1 MQGWITHKRS
11 KVEEMSSNKT
21 LQIFVRLQDQHESK
35 FRNKKRGVSFKD
47 HMKDNFPDEMMDE
60 VQLTTPQTR
69 VKGKQIPFSG
79 CLLFPQIYIMLLD
92 CGAAIQETSRVCF
105 QCKKHFKTNLL
116 VCGKCLVERFCSEE
130 CIKLSL
136 QEGELHEQVCV
147 KRKSK
152 EGRRIREGNLT
163 ESDRVKD
170 GEVISVD
177 HVYNWMRALINS
189 SVMKYR
195 KKHSLTIRVNGAREI
210 VLPSLCK
217 MIIAVGMESEIQ
229 YRKGVILCHFI
240 WCRTGSIVNIL
251 LATKINERRTVESVN
266 ELFYMYLSDLLER
279 EDLFDKNGD
288 FNQIK
293 TYPAYR
299 VIFQEERDGGEIK
312 KIGPFWCLVKDYEY
326 LCEFEFSKDQLNKMK
341 PFVIPIEDWDPIKEW
356 KKNRDNESSD
366 LLTMT

>member
-1 MQGWITHKRS
+1 
-11 KVEEMSSNKT
+11 
-21 LQIFVRLQDQHESK
+21 
-35 FRNKKRGVSFKD
+35 
-47 HMKDNFPDEMMDE
+47 
-60 VQLTTPQTR
+60 
-69 VKGKQIPFSG
+69 
-79 CLLFPQIYIMLLD
+79 
-92 CGAAIQETSRVCF
+92 
-105 QCKKHFKTNLL
+105 
-116 VCGKCLVERFCSEE
+116 
-130 CIKLSL
+130 
-136 QEGELHEQVCV
+136 
-147 KRKSK
+147 
-152 EGRRIREGNLT
+152 
-163 ESDRVKD
+163 
-170 GEVISVD
+170 
-177 HVYNWMRALINS
+177 
-189 SVMKYR
+189 
-195 KKHSLTIRVNGAREI
+195 
-210 VLPSLCK
+210 